1 MTDRLFDSWRESF
14 VTVVQEPVVAAPMK
28 AASLVGDL
36 TSWTTCLTSAV
47 VTSCEK
53 HGWRAA
59 AKKHPLRLLPKI
71 GQEYLGIDVM
81 AFPDAKTIEL
91 TGQQWPLPVAAFE
104 LENVAKKERIEY
116 SLWKVMLL
124 RTRLRVVFAY
134 RSDWDQANDLVYSIG
149 QGFIDRMTIDE
160 RAEIPGETVIVIGS
174 RGEGETFP
182 FGYFKYWR
190 LDTNA
195 AKFVKV

>member
-1 MTDRLFDSWRESF
+1 MRPNL
-14 VTVVQEPVVAAPMK
+14 
-28 AASLVGDL
+28 
-36 TSWTTCLTSAV
+36 
-47 VTSCEK
+47 
-53 HGWRAA
+53 
-59 AKKHPLRLLPKI
+59 
-71 GQEYLGIDVM
+71 
-81 AFPDAKTIEL
+81 
-91 TGQQWPLPVAAFE
+91 

-134 RSDWDQANDLVYSIG
+134 RSDWDQANGLVYSIG